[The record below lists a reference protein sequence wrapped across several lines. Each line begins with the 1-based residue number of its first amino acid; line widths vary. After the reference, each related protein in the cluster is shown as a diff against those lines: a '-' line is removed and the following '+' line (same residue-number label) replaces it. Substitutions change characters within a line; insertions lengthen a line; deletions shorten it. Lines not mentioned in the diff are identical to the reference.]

1 MNIIIYSKD
10 NCSNCLKIKN
20 ILNKYNPKIISL
32 DKDISREEFI
42 NIFPNTKTL
51 PQVVI
56 DSKHIG
62 GYKDVERWLAFNNTN
77 EDF

>member
-56 DSKHIG
+56 VSKHIG

>member
-1 MNIIIYSKD
+1 MKIIIYSKD

-42 NIFPNTKTL
+42 NKFPNTRTL
-51 PQVVI
+51 PQVI
-56 DSKHIG
+56 INNKHIG
-62 GYKDVERWLAFNNTN
+62 GYNDVEKWLAFNNTN